1 MKPFIA
7 ILLSTLS
14 TTSWAAP
21 NAELWPF
28 WNRSATTQSLTVS
41 HQAWQQLLDRYLM
54 MQGENTLFDYAAV
67 THADQQSL
75 SRYIQGLSTLDPRQL
90 TKSQQYAYWVN
101 LYNALTVQ
109 LILEN
114 YPISSIKKLGGWLSF
129 GPWDQELLTIQGQ
142 NISLND
148 IEHRILR
155 PIWRDPRTHYA
166 VNCASLGCPNLQT
179 EAFTAHNSEHLLER
193 AAHTFINSNKGA
205 QQREDQ
211 WVISS
216 IYDWFSDDF
225 GSKRALIQHL
235 ATYRPEL
242 KDYQGE
248 LRYEYNWQLND
259 KKR

>member
-54 MQGENTLFDYAAV
+54 TQGENTLFDYAAV
-67 THADQQSL
+67 THAAQQSL

-155 PIWRDPRTHYA
+155 PIWRDPRSHYA
-166 VNCASLGCPNLQT
+166 VNCASLGCPNLQS

-205 QQREDQ
+205 RQSEDQ

-216 IYDWFSDDF
+216 IYDWFIEDF

-235 ATYRPEL
+235 STYRPEL
-242 KDYQGE
+242 KDYHGE